1 MAQYSSNSGRKTIN
15 NAKIGC
21 FLTLLGIT
29 GIASIFQPAFL
40 FLFFPLLIVFII
52 LAIIVVVMKS
62 SKTARKLNYTS
73 TLVSNYRKYG
83 AGDWHTI
90 QAVRIM
96 VIDYYQNQHMKV
108 DYLEFVNDWGNHYTG
123 QITIDGKTYP
133 ISIVA
138 DGSGNLNWDLQ

>member
-1 MAQYSSNSGRKTIN
+1 MAQYSSSSGRKTIN

-21 FLTLLGIT
+21 LLTLFVLT

-40 FLFFPLLIVFII
+40 FLFIPLVFVFII
-52 LAIIVVVMKS
+52 IAVIIVMMRC

-83 AGDWHTI
+83 AGDWHTT

-123 QITIDGKTYP
+123 KITIDGKTYP